1 MEKFIENDHLVIRI
15 PLSEIS
21 VEAIAGSET
30 IKIANGTILKK
41 PVDLKGFRH
50 SSREF
55 IRELQ
60 KEFGFLHINRR
71 DRKLRDLAFKH
82 RINDLSQQLKEFEK
96 RGAISVKWTGEGT
109 TKRIETFVVT
119 F

>member
-1 MEKFIENDHLVIRI
+1 MEKYFENDHLVIRI

-21 VEAIAGSET
+21 LHEFPNHET
-30 IKIANGTILKK
+30 TKGFPTILKK

-96 RGAISVKWTGEGT
+96 RGAISVKWKGEGT